1 MPYMKLKKLRRDLA
15 RRKDYVILIVKL
27 YSVTL
32 RLFTIMYITLKT
44 VNYLVKYWFRDDK
57 ESDIS
62 PQ

>member
-1 MPYMKLKKLRRDLA
+1 MNLKKLRRDLA

-27 YSVTL
+27 YSATL